1 MFFFS
6 GKYLRQLTDKSEIIK
21 NVFLQ
26 NIGSIVA
33 EISANVEYY
42 MLRNWIMKIKVYF
55 QLYTT

>member
-1 MFFFS
+1 MFFFF

-42 MLRNWIMKIKVYF
+42 MLRN
-55 QLYTT
+55 